1 MSEELENEVEE
12 IVEEL
17 TPEEIFEQHR
27 QEIAERF
34 EEKGFFKR
42 LVEMFFLGNF
52 HLPTRVRFAVRMDS
66 AGVERAMAVMLQCL
80 PEPRPRNE
88 APGAGISF
96 PLELHADT
104 AVPPKAPP
112 RSGAEGDAAGSCLVS
127 DQARPRH

>member
-42 LVEMFFLGNF
+42 LIEIF
-52 HLPTRVRFAVRMDS
+52 
-66 AGVERAMAVMLQCL
+66 
-80 PEPRPRNE
+80 
-88 APGAGISF
+88 
-96 PLELHADT
+96 
-104 AVPPKAPP
+104 
-112 RSGAEGDAAGSCLVS
+112 SGLSK
-127 DQARPRH
+127 P